1 MRKHGMKPLF
11 SRLLTCLALCMAGTA
26 QAAIVIDTG
35 TSAPTLSSS
44 SVGSGSSVNV
54 TLSVT
59 TSGANAV
66 DDWRSFAWRLA
77 TTAPGGTTCNNAP
90 DFTGDGTYSGT
101 YGITAPTAPGVYN
114 LYLIAY
120 NSDNCSTG
128 ASGTVTLTNALTV
141 YPTVSSIALAGAS
154 PTNAASVS
162 WTVTFSASVTNV
174 DASDFTLAQTGVTG
188 AAITSVTG
196 TGTTRTVTASTGTGN
211 GTLGLNLVDDD
222 SIVSNSVPLGGSG
235 TDNGNLP
242 GAAYTLDRT
251 TPAVSAIA
259 VASPNPTAG
268 AGSVDWTVTFSEAVT
283 GVNAADFALVQ
294 GGGVSGA
301 AITNVSGS
309 GTTWTVTA
317 STGTGSGTLGL
328 NLADDDSIQDAAGN
342 RLGGTGANNG
352 NFPGEAYNV
361 TAAPCNPPSNIPA
374 GVAVSC
380 VCDNF
385 NRASLNPSTI
395 FGQNWITSISDS
407 TGIQP
412 SIVASNVLRLTNN
425 TGNNAKAATVPAA
438 FPAAGNYI
446 SVEFLHYAYN
456 GTGADGIAVTLSDYN
471 VPAVPGA
478 YGGSLGYAQQTAING
493 FAGGW
498 IGVALDEY
506 GNYQNPT
513 EGRQGGPGFRVESV
527 GVRGSGSGTTGYRWL
542 QGTAANLSPP
552 IDITGTTRGPGYRYQ
567 IVVDARNAGAATP
580 ATQVVVNRDT
590 TGVGDSYT
598 ALIPSFDAFA
608 RALALYPGNPQAAVP
623 ANWQISF
630 TGSTGGSN
638 NIHEIDSLRI
648 CAQTVVPPS
657 GGVASGFAVIDEAY
671 GTPAIAVQNY
681 LTGRIYTKLAGTP
694 FKLNVAAIN
703 NNQIQTGYVLS
714 GTKNVNV
721 KLVDNSDV
729 ACVLNSSQA
738 NYCSAACQAKTA
750 VAGGTQTLSFA
761 TSNAGQK
768 QSADFTIPDAWSNLV
783 ALVSDGTTVNANGV
797 WACSTDAFAVRP
809 LNFNTLSSTANNAA
823 LTGTPALR
831 AGSDSF
837 SMTVATATAGYAGAA
852 AVPTINPTAMTAN
865 VAGWT
870 VGSIA
875 PGSFPAATASSST
888 GNTFTYSEVGH
899 FRFLGYDPASN
910 TTSLRGIHD
919 STWTA
924 VDQGTQVDCIAGS
937 YANTRDTSGTFASNT
952 NYGKYGCLFGI
963 TANSALF
970 GRFIPDHF
978 TLTTGS
984 VTPSCTGTTRNFT
997 YMGQPRLGVAYRL
1010 EARNAADGVTQNYDA
1025 GRMPGVVPELVAED
1039 QTAANQGCHLNPRL
1053 AGAPTASW
1061 VAGVYN
1067 ASTISASFTRP
1078 TNTPPTNLDT
1088 SSPAACAT
1096 SRLQAAGPFWGLD
1109 IGVLVNE
1116 GTATMAAAD
1125 MDANTSGTCSGAGCT
1140 ARRLGSTGAV
1150 LGRLNLLNA
1159 YGSDALPLLVP
1170 VRAEYWNGTTW
1181 QLNTDDRCTTLA
1193 ASNLAV
1199 GNVAP
1204 ASGSSL
1210 NVTSASLA
1218 LSPAATMTG
1227 GLTNFRINPSVKG
1240 AGSVDLVLN
1249 LGTGTD
1255 SNTDWCGSWNPGS
1268 PVASTGTTPSPDLSF
1283 LLGNWCGSNADR
1295 APAARI
1301 RFGSPKAPFIYL
1313 RERY

>member
-1 MRKHGMKPLF
+1 MTVKRLP
-11 SRLLTCLALCMAGTA
+11 RLLFCAAVLLGLSGLASAQVTVSATPNTCQDVGWAGGTEDWNNGNRA
-26 QAAIVIDTG
+26 ETQNDSGSTSVVNDGEVTEYLRCTDYGFAVPATAAINGI
-35 TSAPTLSSS
+35 A
-44 SVGSGSSVNV
+44 V
-54 TLSVT
+54 TV
-59 TSGANAV
+59 
-66 DDWRSFAWRLA
+66 RR
-77 TTAPGGTTCNNAP
+77 
-90 DFTGDGTYSGT
+90 
-101 YGITAPTAPGVYN
+101 
-114 LYLIAY
+114 
-120 NSDNCSTG
+120 
-128 ASGTVTLTNALTV
+128 
-141 YPTVSSIALAGAS
+141 TVSSTAGGSIVSDEVVQLVKANVAVGNNKAS
-154 PTNAASVS
+154 TTAYPTGWVDAAYGNSSDLWGTTWTPAEINAANFGMVFAAQKVNNASGNRTVSVDVIRVAVTYTPDTTPPSVSAIVRADTDPTNGAASVS
-162 WTVTFSASVTNV
+162 
-174 DASDFTLAQTGVTG
+174 
-188 AAITSVTG
+188 
-196 TGTTRTVTASTGTGN
+196 
-211 GTLGLNLVDDD
+211 
-222 SIVSNSVPLGGSG
+222 
-235 TDNGNLP
+235 
-242 GAAYTLDRT
+242 
-251 TPAVSAIA
+251 
-259 VASPNPTAG
+259 
-268 AGSVDWTVTFSEAVT
+268 WTVTFSEAVT
-283 GVNAADFALVQ
+283 GVDAADFALVQ

-301 AITNVSGS
+301 SISTVTGS
-309 GTTWTVTA
+309 GATWTVTA
-317 STGTGSGTLGL
+317 STGTGTGTLGL
-328 NLADDDSIQDAAGN
+328 NLVDNDSVLDAANN
-342 RLGGTGANNG
+342 RLGGTGNANG
-352 NFPGEAYNV
+352 NATGEVYTVSAFI
-361 TAAPCNPPSNIPA
+361 CSPPNNIPV
-374 GVAVSC
+374 GVTVSC

-385 NRASLNPSTI
+385 NRANLNPSTI
-395 FGQNWITSISDS
+395 YGQNWITSISDA

-412 SIVASNVLRLTNN
+412 SIIAGNVLRLTNN

-456 GTGADGIAVTLSDYN
+456 GTGADGIAVTLSDYT

-542 QGTAANLSPP
+542 QGTAANLNPA
-552 IDITGTTRGPGYRYQ
+552 IDVAGTTRGPGYRYQ

-580 ATQVVVNRDT
+580 ETQVVVNRDT
-590 TGVGDSYT
+590 TGVGNSYA

-608 RALALYPGNPQAAVP
+608 RAVALGFTQAPVP

-630 TGSTGGSN
+630 TGSTGGST

-671 GTPAIAVQNY
+671 GTPAIAVTNY
-681 LTGRIYTKLAGTP
+681 LQGRIYTKLAGTP

-703 NNQIQTGYVLS
+703 NSQIQTGYVIS

-721 KLVDNSDV
+721 KLVDNSDG

-738 NYCSAACQAKTA
+738 NYCSATCQGKTA

-783 ALVSDGTTVNANGV
+783 AIVSDGSAT
-797 WACSTDAFAVRP
+797 ACSIDAFSVRP
-809 LNFNTLSSTANNAA
+809 LNFNTLSSTANNAT
-823 LTGTPALR
+823 LTSTPALR

-837 SMTVATATAGYAGAA
+837 SMTVGTATAGYAGAA
-852 AVPTINPTAMTAN
+852 AAPAINPTAVTAN
-865 VAGWT
+865 AAGWA
-870 VGSIA
+870 VGSIS
-875 PGSFPAATASSST
+875 PGSFPTATASSST

-899 FRFLGYDPASN
+899 FRFLGYDPASD
-910 TTSLRGIHD
+910 SSSPRGVYD

-924 VDQGTQVDCIAGS
+924 VDQSSDCIPNS
-937 YANTRDTSGTFASNT
+937 YANTRNTTGSFAT
-952 NYGKYGCLFGI
+952 NPTTYGKYGCLFGI
-963 TANSALF
+963 TANSPLF
-970 GRFIPDHF
+970 GRFIPDRY
-978 TLTTGS
+978 TLVSGS
-984 VTPSCTGTTRNFT
+984 VTPACTGTTRNFT
-997 YMGQPRLGVAYRL
+997 YMGQPSLRVAYQL
-1010 EARNAADGVTQNYDA
+1010 EARNGFDARTLNYDTTLFGA
-1025 GRMPGVVPELVAED
+1025 GVLPMPELVAED
-1039 QTAANQGCHLNPRL
+1039 QGAANQGCHLNPRL
-1053 AGAPTASW
+1053 AGAPTANW
-1061 VAGVYN
+1061 AAGVYN
-1067 ASTISASFTRP
+1067 ASTLSASVTRP

-1096 SRLQAAGPFWGLD
+1096 SRLQSAGPFWALD

-1125 MDANTSGTCSGAGCT
+1125 MDANTAGTCSGAGCT
-1140 ARRLGSTGAV
+1140 ARKLGSTGMV

-1170 VRAEYWNGTTW
+1170 VRAEYWNGSTW

-1204 ASGSSL
+1204 ASGSGLS
-1210 NVTSASLA
+1210 VTNASLA
-1218 LSPAATMTG
+1218 LSPAATMSG
-1227 GLTNFRINPSVKG
+1227 GLTNFRINPAVKG

-1249 LGTGTD
+1249 LGTGVD

-1268 PVASTGTTPSPDLSF
+1268 PVASTGTAPSPDLGF
-1283 LLGNWCGSNADR
+1283 LLGNWCGTAADR

>member
-1 MRKHGMKPLF
+1 MRARYFRLF
-11 SRLLTCLALCMAGTA
+11 SLLLWLSAWSSGPA
-26 QAAIVIDTG
+26 QAAISINNTP
-35 TSAPTLSSS
+35 SLSSN
-44 SVGSGSSVNV
+44 SVFTISTTLNV

-66 DDWRSFAWRLA
+66 DDWRSFSWQFS
-77 TTAPGGTTCNNAP
+77 GGTTTCNNAP
-90 DFTGDGTYSGT
+90 DFNGDGTYSGT
-101 YGITAPTAPGVYN
+101 YSIAAPTAPGVYD
-114 LYLIAY
+114 LALIAY

-128 ASGTVTLTNALTV
+128 ASAVYTVLNALTV
-141 YPTVSSIALAGAS
+141 
-154 PTNAASVS
+154 
-162 WTVTFSASVTNV
+162 
-174 DASDFTLAQTGVTG
+174 
-188 AAITSVTG
+188 
-196 TGTTRTVTASTGTGN
+196 TAH
-211 GTLGLNLVDDD
+211 
-222 SIVSNSVPLGGSG
+222 
-235 TDNGNLP
+235 
-242 GAAYTLDRT
+242 
-251 TPAVSAIA
+251 
-259 VASPNPTAG
+259 
-268 AGSVDWTVTFSEAVT
+268 
-283 GVNAADFALVQ
+283 
-294 GGGVSGA
+294 
-301 AITNVSGS
+301 
-309 GTTWTVTA
+309 
-317 STGTGSGTLGL
+317 
-328 NLADDDSIQDAAGN
+328 
-342 RLGGTGANNG
+342 
-352 NFPGEAYNV
+352 
-361 TAAPCNPPSNIPA
+361 PCTPPSNIPV
-374 GVAVSC
+374 GISVSC

-385 NRASLNPSTI
+385 NRAGLNPSTI
-395 FGQNWITSISDS
+395 FSQNWITSISDS

-412 SIVASNVLRLTNN
+412 SIVNSNYLRLTNN

-446 SVEFLHYAYN
+446 SVEFNHYAYN
-456 GTGADGIAVTLSDYN
+456 GSGADGIAVTLSDYS

-478 YGGSLGYAQQTAING
+478 YGGSLGYAQQTNIDG

-513 EGRQGGPGFRVESV
+513 EGRQGGPGFLVDSV
-527 GVRGSGSGTTGYRWL
+527 GVRGSGSGRGTGQYPWL
-542 QGTAANLSPP
+542 AGTAANLSPG
-552 IDITGTTRGPGYRYQ
+552 IDASGVNRAPGYRYQ
-567 IVVDARNAGAATP
+567 IVVDARNAGASP
-580 ATQVVVNRDT
+580 AQTSVAVNRDT
-590 TGVGDSYT
+590 GGTGTSYT
-598 ALIPSFDAFA
+598 SLINSFDVYTA
-608 RALALYPGNPQAAVP
+608 NPSQTAVP

-630 TGSTGGSN
+630 TGSTGGST
-638 NIHEIDSLRI
+638 NIHEIGALRI

-703 NNQIQTGYVLS
+703 NSQIQTGYVLS

-721 KLVDNSDV
+721 KLVDNSDG

-761 TSNAGQK
+761 TANAGQK

-797 WACSTDAFAVRP
+797 WACSTDAFSVRP

-831 AGSDSF
+831 AGSDGF
-837 SMTVATATAGYAGAA
+837 SMTVGTATAGYAGAA
-852 AVPTINPTAMTAN
+852 AVPTINPAAVTAN
-865 VAGWT
+865 AAGWT

-888 GNTFTYSEVGH
+888 GSTFTYSEVGH

-910 TTSLRGIHD
+910 TTSPRGIHD

-937 YANTRDTSGTFASNT
+937 YTNTRDTSGTFASNT

-963 TANSALF
+963 TANSPLF
-970 GRFIPDHF
+970 GRFTPDRY
-978 TLTTGS
+978 TLVSGS
-984 VTPSCTGTTRNFT
+984 VTPACTGTTRNFT
-997 YMGQPRLGVAYRL
+997 YMGQARLGVAYQL
-1010 EARNAADGVTQNYDA
+1010 EARNGFNAKTLNYDS
-1025 GRMPGVVPELVAED
+1025 GLYGSGVLPVPALVAED
-1039 QTAANQGCHLNPRL
+1039 QTTANQGCDLVSRL
-1053 AGAPTASW
+1053 SGAPTASW
-1061 VAGVYN
+1061 TAGVYT
-1067 ASTISASFTRP
+1067 ASTPSASFGRP
-1078 TNTPPTNLDT
+1078 TPPPPPPTIPTPGVLDA
-1088 SSPAACAT
+1088 SSPVQCTAT
-1096 SRLQAAGPFWGLD
+1096 RGNAGNPFWSLD
-1109 IGVLVNE
+1109 LGVLVTD
-1116 GTATMAAAD
+1116 GTAVMAAAD
-1125 MDANTSGTCSGAGCT
+1125 MNASTTGSCSGAGCT
-1140 ARRLGSTGAV
+1140 AKKLGSTGMV

-1170 VRAEYWNGTTW
+1170 VRAEYWNGSTW

-1204 ASGSSL
+1204 ASGSSM

-1218 LSPAATMTG
+1218 LSPTATMAG
-1227 GLTNFRINPSVKG
+1227 GLTNFRINPTGKG

-1249 LGTGTD
+1249 LGMGVD

-1268 PVASTGTTPSPDLSF
+1268 PVAGTGTTPSPDLSF